1 LNNKERYDKDM
12 PLETYFNLTEEK
24 KQRILNGAIK
34 EFAKNS
40 FFKTSMQSI
49 AKRAGI
55 SKGSM
60 YQYFEGKKELYV
72 YLFKYALE
80 KKFSYFEHLIK
91 YSETRSFYAI
101 FEEMLYLGTKFG
113 LDHPDLFELSNSLNE
128 LYTSSN
134 KMAIEIV
141 SEINN
146 IVNIEGV
153 KLYSQFVYKA
163 IDRAFINGEIRSD
176 IDKQLIYFF
185 IDRVIQTFGQY
196 MLEKVFYINEEDIR
210 RHVKQVISIL
220 KEGIEPKNNNS

>member
-1 LNNKERYDKDM
+1 M
-12 PLETYFNLTEEK
+12 PLDTFYNLTDEK
-24 KQRILNGAIK
+24 KNRILKASIK

-60 YQYFEGKKELYV
+60 YQYFKDKKELYV
-72 YLFKYALE
+72 YIFKYAME
-80 KKFSYFEHLIK
+80 KKFSYLDPIIERSK
-91 YSETRSFYAI
+91 TESFYKI

-113 LDHPDLFELSNSLNE
+113 IDHPDLYDMSNNLNE

-134 KMAIEIV
+134 RIAKEIV
-141 SEINN
+141 GEINQM
-146 IVNIEGV
+146 ISVEGV
-153 KLYSQFVYKA
+153 KLYTRFVYES
-163 IDRAFINGEIRSD
+163 IDRAIANGEIRND

-196 MLEKVFYINEEDIR
+196 MLEKLFLITKQDIEN
-210 RHVKQVISIL
+210 HVKQVVSIL
-220 KEGIEPKNNNS
+220 KEGIEPKNK